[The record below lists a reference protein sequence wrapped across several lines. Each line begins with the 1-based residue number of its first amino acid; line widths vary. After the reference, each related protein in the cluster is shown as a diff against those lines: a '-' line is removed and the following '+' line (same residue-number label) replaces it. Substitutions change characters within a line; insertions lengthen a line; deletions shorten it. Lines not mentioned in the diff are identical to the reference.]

1 MWRENKP
8 KNIFEK
14 NHKSEK
20 VIYFN
25 YKKRTNKKLDNVR
38 TYKWIIIYVNVC
50 HEKDE
55 NMADMFMEIIRI
67 IKT

>member
-8 KNIFEK
+8 KNIFDK
-14 NHKSEK
+14 NNKSEK

-25 YKKRTNKKLDNVR
+25 YKKRTNKKLGNVR
-38 TYKWIIIYVNVC
+38 TYKWIIIYVNVG